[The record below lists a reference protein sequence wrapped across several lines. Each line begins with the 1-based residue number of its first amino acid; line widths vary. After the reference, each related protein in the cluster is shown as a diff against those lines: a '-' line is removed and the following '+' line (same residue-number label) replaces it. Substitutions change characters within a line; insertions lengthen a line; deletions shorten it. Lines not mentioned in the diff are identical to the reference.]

1 MAIVW
6 LHIEDATD
14 RLTLK
19 ALLESEGHQAG
30 GSESEVAITDSP
42 ERAEALAGRMPTL
55 LLSTV
60 TELPRAVEAMRRG
73 VFGYILRPFQPGEA
87 GLMVARALETAHQP
101 GHGMP
106 ADANPVNEEPAA
118 GTELVSLATVE
129 REHIERV
136 LRACRNN
143 HTRAANILGIGRNTL
158 WRKLKKYE
166 AEDQSRPPYG

>member
-6 LHIEDATD
+6 LHIEDTTD

-19 ALLESEGHQAG
+19 AILESEGHQAG
-30 GSESEVAITDSP
+30 GTESEVAIADAP
-42 ERAEALAGRMPTL
+42 ERAEALASRMPTL
-55 LLSTV
+55 LLSTAA
-60 TELPRAVEAMRRG
+60 ELPRAVEAMRRG

-87 GLMVARALETAHQP
+87 GLMVARALETAHRAGQ
-101 GHGMP
+101 G
-106 ADANPVNEEPAA
+106 AAANTEPVLETPAA
-118 GTELVSLATVE
+118 GQELVSLAAVE